1 MWCQIDPCPALRPT
15 ALPVVGSN
23 WFICWVRRMRA
34 HVFDDEL
41 QKLRTQIAFQEETIA
56 MLREYGQSTSIAEK
70 DLKRLQ
76 EDLALLHETEQ
87 SRDLPGGRLRK
98 T

>member
-1 MWCQIDPCPALRPT
+1 MRPN
-15 ALPVVGSN
+15 P
-23 WFICWVRRMRA
+23 
-34 HVFDDEL
+34 FDDDL
-41 QKLRTQIAFQEETIA
+41 QKLRTQIAFQEETIG
-56 MLREYGQSTSIAEK
+56 MPREYGQPTSSAEK

-76 EDLALLHETEQ
+76 EDLTLLHEIEQ

>member
-1 MWCQIDPCPALRPT
+1 MRPN
-15 ALPVVGSN
+15 P
-23 WFICWVRRMRA
+23 
-34 HVFDDEL
+34 FDDDL

-56 MLREYGQSTSIAEK
+56 MLIEYGQSTSTAEK

-76 EDLALLHETEQ
+76 EDLALLHEIEQ
-87 SRDLPGGRLRK
+87 ARHLPGGLLRK